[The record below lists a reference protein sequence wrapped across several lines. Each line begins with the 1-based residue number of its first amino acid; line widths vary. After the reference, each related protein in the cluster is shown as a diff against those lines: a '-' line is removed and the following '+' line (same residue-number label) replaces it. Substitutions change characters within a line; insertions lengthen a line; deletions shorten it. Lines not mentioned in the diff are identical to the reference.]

1 MATII
6 LSRAAMLNKNE
17 KIIDFGFKKV
27 RKSEKQKLVN
37 DVFDSVANNYD
48 IMNDLTSFGI
58 HRLWKNDLINWL
70 APQPSQYLADV
81 AGGTGDLARKFL
93 LSGGGSAHV
102 FDINKN
108 MLHQGKIKNKKMRN
122 LKWTIS
128 AAENLPVF
136 DNTFDRATMGFG
148 LRNITDRLGSLKEIF
163 RILKPGGRFI
173 CLEFSHVDN
182 DLFKNLYDFW
192 SFNFMPRLGKKITG
206 NKEAYNYLVE
216 SIRKFPTQPEMSQM
230 LSEAGF
236 ERVKYRNL
244 TNGIVALHSGWK
256 I

>member
-1 MATII
+1 
-6 LSRAAMLNKNE
+6 MLNKNE
-17 KIIDFGFKKV
+17 KIIDFGFRNV
-27 RKSEKQKLVN
+27 IESEKQKLVN
-37 DVFDSVANNYD
+37 NVFDSVAKNYD

-70 APQPSQYLADV
+70 SPQPSQNLADV
-81 AGGTGDLARKFL
+81 AGGTGDLAKKFL
-93 LSGGGSAHV
+93 LSGGNSAHV

-108 MLHQGKIKNKKMRN
+108 MLREGKVKNKQMKN
-122 LKWTIS
+122 LKWTV
-128 AAENLPVF
+128 APAENLPVF
-136 DNTFDRATMGFG
+136 DETFERATMGFG

-173 CLEFSHVDN
+173 CLEFSHVN
-182 DLFKNLYDFW
+182 NELLKKFYDSW
-192 SFNFMPRLGKKITG
+192 SFNFMPTLGQKITG
-206 NKEAYNYLVE
+206 NKEAYTYLVE
-216 SIRKFPTQPEMSQM
+216 SIRKFPTQPELSQM

-236 ERVKYRNL
+236 DRVKYRNL